1 MIIKDMLTGH
11 AHEYGT
17 NPHDSLIVSEDGRSL
32 AYYNLQNGDG
42 SRFGDYRFVGDDQEG
57 YWNIGGASIFVPERK
72 TGKWKAVHGY
82 CTPGGDPVWACSECG
97 KGLHVYGIEHGS
109 YGRDVSDGQ
118 WKACPNC
125 GAKMEGEEYEID

>member
-1 MIIKDMLTGH
+1 MNHMIIKDMSTGH

-57 YWNIGGASIFVPERK
+57 YWNIGGVSIFVPERK
-72 TGKWKAVHGY
+72 KGKWIYGEHDTAMCDGY
-82 CTPGGDPVWACSECG
+82 RCDKCGFFVPWDYRFTFIDFINDYHFCPG
-97 KGLHVYGIEHGS
+97 
-109 YGRDVSDGQ
+109 
-118 WKACPNC
+118 C
-125 GAKMEGEEYEID
+125 GAKMGGEQE